1 MHTDI
6 QVKLTPRS
14 ARNQVL
20 GREREHYRLK
30 VTAPPAEG
38 RANRALILV
47 LSEKLGIAKSAI
59 EIISGKSAR
68 FKTVRI
74 YGLTAEDVARAL
86 DA

>member
-6 QVKLTPRS
+6 RVKLTPRS

-20 GREREHYRLK
+20 GREGEHYRVK

-59 EIISGKSAR
+59 EITSGKSAR
-68 FKTVRI
+68 LKTVRI
-74 YGLTAEDVARAL
+74 YGLTAEDVACAL
-86 DA
+86 ET